1 MTTTAVIFTVSDLLP
16 ILQELRAAVHQDLQ
30 ELRATGVPVSVPFDA
45 VFVCELL
52 GLVLDLASGQITGWA
67 DERVRLCAP
76 SVLVNR
82 VTVAATSEEVAG
94 E

>member
-1 MTTTAVIFTVSDLLP
+1 MTTVIFTVSDLLP
-16 ILQELRAAVHQDLQ
+16 ILQELRAVHQDLQ

-82 VTVAATSEEVAG
+82 VPVAATSEEVAG